1 MNKTPRL
8 IIALLTVAALVSG
21 ACDFQIRSRDAREP
35 DAQTQE
41 FEPLPEVTFAQSDE
55 DPPSSTVADTI
66 EGVLPSVVNVRV
78 TSLRQDILGGVEEG
92 RGQGSGVIIDRRG
105 VIVTNNHVVQQA
117 TEVTVV
123 LHDGRR
129 LDGTVVDTRTSPD
142 LAVIRVDADDLTPI
156 EFGRSEALRLGDE
169 VIALGFPL
177 GLTGGPTVTQG
188 IVSALDRTIEVGG
201 TTAEDVVELEGL
213 IQTDA
218 AINPGN
224 SGGPLVDLNG
234 RLIGINTAA
243 AGAAAAENVGFAISI
258 DDAIPVI
265 EEILTTPP
273 ERRPWMGVLLA
284 DVDEETLAELDAD
297 LPSGLEGAL
306 ITHVISES
314 PAEQAGL
321 EAGEVVTEVQ
331 GDEVAGAQALI
342 DRVAEFE
349 PGETV
354 EFEVVSESG
363 TRTVEL
369 DLAVRPGG
377 F

>member
-1 MNKTPRL
+1 MKKILLCLLSALAL
-8 IIALLTVAALVSG
+8 IGA
-21 ACDFQIRSRDAREP
+21 ACDFQIRSNGSGGDAAA
-35 DAQTQE
+35 D
-41 FEPLPEVTFAQSDE
+41 FEPLPDVSFAQSDE
-55 DPPSSTVADTI
+55 GPPSSSVADTI
-66 EGVLPSVVNVRV
+66 EKVLPSVVNVRV
-78 TSLRQDILGGVEEG
+78 TSLRQDVLGGIEEG
-92 RGQGSGVIIDRRG
+92 RGQGSGVIIDERG

-129 LDGTVVDTRTSPD
+129 LEGTVVDTAPERD
-142 LAVIRVDADDLTPI
+142 IAVVRVDADDLTPI
-156 EFGRSEALRLGDE
+156 EFGRSGDLRLGDE

-177 GLTGGPTVTQG
+177 GLVGGPTVTQG
-188 IVSALDRTIEVGG
+188 IVSALDRALEIG
-201 TTAEDVVELEGL
+201 TPGQDNATNLEGL

-243 AGAAAAENVGFAISI
+243 AGAASAENVGFAINI

-273 ERRPWMGVLLA
+273 DRRPWMGVLLA
-284 DVDEETLAELDAD
+284 DADAAVDAEVDLD
-297 LPSGLEGAL
+297 LPEGLQGAL
-306 ITHVISES
+306 ITHVISDS
-314 PAEQAGL
+314 PAEAAGL
-321 EAGEVVTEVQ
+321 EIGEVVTHVD
-331 GDEVAGAQALI
+331 GDEVTTAQELI
-342 DRVAEFE
+342 DAVAEHD

-354 EFEVVSESG
+354 EFEVVGADG

-369 DLAVRPGG
+369 ELAERPGG